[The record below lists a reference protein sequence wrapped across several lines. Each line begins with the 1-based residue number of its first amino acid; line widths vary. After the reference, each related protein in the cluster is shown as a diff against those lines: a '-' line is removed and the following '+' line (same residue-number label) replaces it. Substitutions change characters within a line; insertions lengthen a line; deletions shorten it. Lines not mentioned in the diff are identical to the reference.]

1 MPNSLPFLALATR
14 ASSRQTTKSNWV
26 SVSLDIE
33 AMRYKRIP
41 YPLTYHTESNPFKSC
56 SALKLLNST
65 FPWCFLLSCTMWPWH
80 FESVDEILQYDH
92 LNDFIDKTEQNI
104 IAEASFSLSITYDS
118 FSIPARERI

>member
-1 MPNSLPFLALATR
+1 
-14 ASSRQTTKSNWV
+14 
-26 SVSLDIE
+26 
-33 AMRYKRIP
+33 
-41 YPLTYHTESNPFKSC
+41 
-56 SALKLLNST
+56 
-65 FPWCFLLSCTMWPWH
+65 MWPWH